1 MKLTLLIILLFSGLC
16 SAKKLEIHK
25 CILANGTVSFQEEKC
40 TVDVYHLKTPKDSN
54 KSKKITKKKKLKHQ
68 LAKKA
73 AKKTPQIK
81 RAKKTTTARY
91 FTASDKTS
99 LNASVGQYRIRLSLP
114 KDWKYFNKV
123 YSQKLYHVKMINQ
136 NKALQASLMIDFV
149 FPDNKKFSQKEIDNL
164 VQLLGS
170 RFVKKSQENQVN
182 IQNFTVNDGKGALA
196 TFTSNE
202 YMPKYRYTTKGAIFK
217 NKWLIQFTLL
227 SNNLQGSSHHNA
239 LYALSQTIKI
249 TWRYSEIKGAVP
261 F

>member
-1 MKLTLLIILLFSGLC
+1 MKFILLIILLFSCLC

-40 TVDVYHLKTPKDSN
+40 TVDVYSLKTQKDAN

-68 LAKKA
+68 LAKKTSQIKQ
-73 AKKTPQIK
+73 AKKIAST
-81 RAKKTTTARY
+81 RH

-99 LNASVGQYRIRLSLP
+99 LNASVGRYRIRLSLP
-114 KDWKYFNKV
+114 KDWKYYNKV

-136 NKALQASLMIDFV
+136 NKALQASLMIDFI
-149 FPDNKKFSQKEIDNL
+149 FPNNKQFSQKEINDL

-170 RFVKKSQENQVN
+170 RFVKKSRENQVN
-182 IQNFTVNDGKGALA
+182 IQNFSVNDGKGAMA
-196 TFTSNE
+196 TFASNE

-227 SNNLQGSSHHNA
+227 SNNLQGSSHQNA
-239 LYALSQTIKI
+239 LYVLSQTIRVDNTLTSPRFLKPTI
-249 TWRYSEIKGAVP
+249 Q
-261 F
+261 